1 MERSKGSK
9 KSALKAVVLVVAL
22 AAAMAT
28 TGCAGS
34 SLMGPESGTQGQ
46 GQVANPGAQHSN
58 PGGQHSMP

>member
-1 MERSKGSK
+1 MERSRGSK
-9 KSALKAVVLVVAL
+9 QVLKAVVLVVAL

-46 GQVANPGAQHSN
+46 GQVANPGGQHMN
-58 PGGQHSMP
+58 PGGQHMTP